1 VVRITPFDGICKVFC
16 NLIFF
21 FKLQYSIFYCFSQ
34 SSAQANANA
43 FNQQFGP
50 NGFGSSAANAQAQS
64 FNSQSPLGNFGASA
78 SNSFSQGFQAG
89 KGGINVSLLIF
100 LII

>member
-1 VVRITPFDGICKVFC
+1 LQSI
-16 NLIFF
+16 LQ
-21 FKLQYSIFYCFSQ
+21 FKIKKTQFSIFYFSQ

-64 FNSQSPLGNFGASA
+64 FNSQSPFGNFGASA

-89 KGGINVSLLIF
+89 KGGINVSF
-100 LII
+100 LFFY